1 MAWTWLTL
9 RSRACS
15 SHSTRWGAPSF
26 LSPPDSTLQ
35 HPLAALQVQKLN
47 EDMLHAVHE
56 AVKTCV
62 KLFDKTAAAQI
73 ILLVVEALIASDEGS
88 EASSLIGLT

>member
-1 MAWTWLTL
+1 
-9 RSRACS
+9 
-15 SHSTRWGAPSF
+15 
-26 LSPPDSTLQ
+26 
-35 HPLAALQVQKLN
+35 
-47 EDMLHAVHE
+47 MLHAVHE

-73 ILLVVEALIASDEGS
+73 IILVVEALIASDEGS